1 MVEAPGYVAG
11 LSDLMTTEIR
21 PKTPTRHRE
30 NAPSSAGHRVII
42 EAHGERAPRVSSI
55 HAREVVG
62 AGSPKAPGRTS
73 EVTSPGDESDR
84 RTS

>member
-42 EAHGERAPRVSSI
+42 EAPRRDSTAGEQHSRPRSGGCRFS
-55 HAREVVG
+55 
-62 AGSPKAPGRTS
+62 
-73 EVTSPGDESDR
+73 
-84 RTS
+84 